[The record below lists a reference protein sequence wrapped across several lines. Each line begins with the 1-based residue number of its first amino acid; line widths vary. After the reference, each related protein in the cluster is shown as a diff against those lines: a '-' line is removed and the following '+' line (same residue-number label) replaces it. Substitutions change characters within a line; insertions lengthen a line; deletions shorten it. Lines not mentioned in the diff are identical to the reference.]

1 MCAHVD
7 AFRGLN
13 ILHLESISCL
23 KQCASV
29 CVCVCVCVS
38 ESEERLCACFLGGII
53 VI

>member
-1 MCAHVD
+1 MCAHAD

-29 CVCVCVCVS
+29 CVCVS
-38 ESEERLCACFLGGII
+38 EREERLCAVFVCA
-53 VI
+53 

>member
-29 CVCVCVCVS
+29 CVCVCVCVCFRKRR
-38 ESEERLCACFLGGII
+38 ETVRFFLGVI

>member
-29 CVCVCVCVS
+29 CVCVCVS
-38 ESEERLCACFLGGII
+38 ESEEKLCAFFWA
-53 VI
+53 